1 MVAATKSRGSNKL
14 ITTGWVTGEDM
25 VESIRCALAWA
36 RLHRHTIA
44 TMFLGEGGA
53 VPSPADRTGDEVL
66 RLLPVDLGRTDLDF
80 YASLGNQSVRKYG
93 SSVGPR

>member
-1 MVAATKSRGSNKL
+1 MAAATKRRGSNKL

-25 VESIRCALAWA
+25 VESMRVALAWA
-36 RLHRHTIA
+36 RLHRHAIA
-44 TMFLGEGGA
+44 AMFLGEEGA
-53 VPSPADRTGDEVL
+53 PAGRAGNDVL

-80 YASLGNQSVRKYG
+80 YVSLGKHRVRKYG